1 MRTKYFLLCFMIK
14 MLMCSS
20 ISHSHYLL
28 LTPGPLTT
36 SKSVKETMLNDYCT
50 WDEDYKHIVQT
61 IRQKLVS
68 YATKKLNYTSV
79 LLQGSGSYCIEA
91 VLQSFIGNRDK
102 ALIIINGAYGERMAK
117 MCEYTGINHTQLIY
131 AENDPPK
138 LDDIEQAL
146 INDPSITH
154 VIAVHCETTSGIVNP
169 ILEICALAKKYSKTT
184 IIDAMSSFGG
194 MPIDMDEWQ
203 IDVLVSS
210 ANKCLQ
216 GVPGFSFAI
225 CKESLIKEAIHSRS
239 LCLDLN
245 AQWQTMN
252 PNGKWRYTSPT
263 HSVRAFLQALIELDD
278 EGGVIARFNRYKKNQ
293 QLLSQGM
300 SNLGFKMPV
309 APSNQSAFIT
319 SFLYPA
325 DNFDFL
331 EFYTQLKQAGFVI
344 YPGKI
349 TDTSC
354 FRIGNIGEVYPEDIE
369 RLLKAVKNAQI
380 KMSTVV
386 TASSNSLVRGV
397 IFDIAGTI
405 IDHGSI
411 APIIAFQ
418 ELFKSIG
425 IPITE
430 TEARLPMGSEKRE
443 HIRQLLA
450 MPRIY
455 EKWISLYQSAPDEH
469 AINRLYQGF
478 VDHLMIAINQTA
490 TPVSGLMQTLQFL
503 KDNGIKV
510 GCNTGYSRQ
519 IVDEIKLHFDR
530 LGFTPDSLICA
541 TDVTRGRPFPDMSLK
556 NAEELGLDQPDTG
569 IKVDDTIVGI
579 QAGLNAG
586 MWTVGVATSGNEVG
600 LSESDWNNLSTEEKD
615 HRKAKAYKNLYD
627 AGAHFVIDSIAD
639 MPSVIDEIN
648 QRLANGQKP

>member
-1 MRTKYFLLCFMIK
+1 MRIKYFLYCFI
-14 MLMCSS
+14 LHILITNS
-20 ISHSHYLL
+20 IAQSHYLL

-50 WDEDYKHIVQT
+50 WDEDYKNIVQT

-68 YATKKLNYTSV
+68 YATKASNYTSV

-91 VLQSFIGNRDK
+91 VLQSFVDNRDK
-102 ALIIINGAYGERMAK
+102 VLIIINGAYGERTAK
-117 MCEYTGINHTQLIY
+117 MCEYAGINNTQLIY
-131 AENDPPK
+131 AENEIPK
-138 LDDIEQAL
+138 LNEIEQAL
-146 INDPSITH
+146 IKDPSITH
-154 VIAVHCETTSGIVNP
+154 VFAVHCETTSGILNP
-169 ILEICALAKKYSKTT
+169 VADICALAKIYNKTT

-194 MPIDMDEWQ
+194 MPFDMNELQ

-216 GVPGFSFAI
+216 GVPGFAFAI

-239 LCLDLN
+239 LCLDLH

-252 PNGKWRYTSPT
+252 PTGKWRYTSPT
-263 HSVRAFLQALIELDD
+263 HGVRAFLQALIELDK
-278 EGGVIARFNRYKKNQ
+278 EGGIVARFNRYKKNQ

-300 SNLGFKMPV
+300 HDLGFKTPV
-309 APSNQSAFIT
+309 AASNQSAFIT
-319 SFLYPA
+319 SFLYPT

-331 EFYTQLKQAGFVI
+331 EFYNQLKQEGFVI
-344 YPGKI
+344 YPGKL
-349 TDTSC
+349 TGTPY

-369 RLLKAVKNAQI
+369 RLLKAVKKAQVN
-380 KMSTVV
+380 MSSTF

-397 IFDIAGTI
+397 VFDIAGTI

-430 TEARLPMGSEKRE
+430 AEARLPMGSEKRE
-443 HIRQLLA
+443 HIRQLLS

-455 EKWISLYQSAPDEH
+455 EKWISLYQSAPDDN

-490 TPVSGLMQTLQFL
+490 TPISGLMHTLQFL

-530 LGFTPDSLICA
+530 LGFTPDSLVCA
-541 TDVTRGRPFPDMSLK
+541 TDVTRGRPFPDMLLK
-556 NAEELGLDQPDTG
+556 NAEELGLDHMETSIKIDDTVVG
-569 IKVDDTIVGI
+569 IK
-579 QAGLNAG
+579 AGLNAG

-600 LSESDWNNLSTEEKD
+600 LSESDWNNLSTEEQTQ
-615 HRKAKAYKNLYD
+615 RKAKAYKNFYA

-639 MPSVIDEIN
+639 LPSVIGEIN